1 MTWSEDVHGRHVQT
15 IYRPLRPD
23 GRFEPTKEPDNSDLM
38 PVFAVAG
45 VLLCTCLS
53 PNSLQSKQDPGP
65 GH

>member
-23 GRFEPTKEPDNSDLM
+23 GRFEPTKEPDSSDLI

-45 VLLCTCLS
+45 VLLCACFSTTT
-53 PNSLQSKQDPGP
+53 LQPKQDPAAGR
-65 GH
+65 